1 MTHQIGGLDVA
12 KIREDFPIL
21 SRTFDGRP
29 LVYLDSAATSQK
41 PQQVI
46 DAVSDFYAH
55 HNANAHRG
63 IYTLGEEATE
73 RFEGARAA
81 IARFL
86 GAPSPDTIVFT
97 KGVTESINL
106 VANSW
111 GRANL
116 HEGDEVL
123 ITEMEHHSNIVP
135 WQMIT
140 AQTGATLRYI
150 PLTDDGLLDL
160 SQLGSLLTERTK
172 VLGVTGMSNALGT
185 ITPLRQLIDAAHA
198 VGAVV
203 VVDAAQLA
211 PHHAIDVQALD
222 TDFLAFSGHKMLG
235 PTASGGLFGKAGLLE
250 AMPPFMGGGEM
261 IHEVFHD
268 HSTFKAAPHKFEA
281 GTMQIAQQVGL
292 GAAVAYLEGLG
303 MDAVRAHEEE
313 ITRYALDRLIDA
325 GATVYGPKD
334 ASARGGAVSFW
345 FKDVHPHDLA
355 TIVNEQGIAIRAG
368 HHCAQLVMRRYDVA
382 ATARA
387 SFYIYNTKEEV
398 DLLADALDHAQSI
411 FS

>member
-160 SQLGSLLTERTK
+160 SQLARCS
-172 VLGVTGMSNALGT
+172 
-185 ITPLRQLIDAAHA
+185 P
-198 VGAVV
+198 
-203 VVDAAQLA
+203 
-211 PHHAIDVQALD
+211 
-222 TDFLAFSGHKMLG
+222 
-235 PTASGGLFGKAGLLE
+235 
-250 AMPPFMGGGEM
+250 
-261 IHEVFHD
+261 
-268 HSTFKAAPHKFEA
+268 
-281 GTMQIAQQVGL
+281 
-292 GAAVAYLEGLG
+292 
-303 MDAVRAHEEE
+303 
-313 ITRYALDRLIDA
+313 
-325 GATVYGPKD
+325 
-334 ASARGGAVSFW
+334 SARRCSAS
-345 FKDVHPHDLA
+345 PA
-355 TIVNEQGIAIRAG
+355 CRTPSARSRR
-368 HHCAQLVMRRYDVA
+368 CA
-382 ATARA
+382 
-387 SFYIYNTKEEV
+387 S
-398 DLLADALDHAQSI
+398 
-411 FS
+411 